1 MRKVEVK
8 LEIKTAP
15 DKVIDAFTQFD
26 LLKQWWGVERSL
38 IEKRNGGVYALAWN
52 ISGAGFKY
60 ISSGIINSYTP
71 ADHLYIDNFLYFN
84 PEKSILGPMSLKI
97 EVKEKRNATELYLCQ
112 DGYKDGDDWN
122 WYYEAVKKAWPAA
135 LQELKKFLEKLE
147 LI

>member
-8 LEIKTAP
+8 LEIKTTP
-15 DKVIDAFTQFD
+15 EKVINTFTELE

-52 ISGAGFKY
+52 ISEAGFKY
-60 ISSGIINSYTP
+60 ISSGIINSYKP

-97 EVKEKRNATELYLCQ
+97 DVKEKGDTTELYLCQ
-112 DGYKDGDDWN
+112 DGYKDGDDWD
-122 WYYEAVKKAWPAA
+122 WYYEAVKQAWPAV
-135 LQELKKFLEKLE
+135 LQELKKFLEE
-147 LI
+147 LN